1 MINSPT
7 QQAQQISFFLD
18 DDSVEGVEKMGKSEI
33 VEFTVPPGMFGLVID
48 TVHGGIPTVFSVKG
62 DSIISDKVKEG
73 DRLISVNGIDT
84 TELSARNV
92 SKNNIAIQR
101 Y

>member
-1 MINSPT
+1 LQIFENPT
-7 QQAQQISFFLD
+7 L
-18 DDSVEGVEKMGKSEI
+18 
-33 VEFTVPPGMFGLVID
+33 
-48 TVHGGIPTVFSVKG
+48 GGITTVFSVKG
-62 DSIISDKVKEG
+62 DSIISDKVKEV